1 MTFNFHFFFVHCLL
15 VGHCSIYCNYVTQCC
30 CCDFLSYDLSN
41 EFYSSLCFTGV
52 SRQSCSVSGLFCTTF
67 YFFAN
72 ALRIAAIYI
81 QLLWFIPSKNC
92 DADKNSSE
100 QNPNN
105 KFYRMRKYSVRRVL
119 TGFINFYL
127 SAKIVYSVYP
137 SNINNNWKMKSISFA
152 LVRWQIEL
160 FS

>member
-1 MTFNFHFFFVHCLL
+1 
-15 VGHCSIYCNYVTQCC
+15 
-30 CCDFLSYDLSN
+30 
-41 EFYSSLCFTGV
+41 
-52 SRQSCSVSGLFCTTF
+52 
-67 YFFAN
+67 
-72 ALRIAAIYI
+72 
-81 QLLWFIPSKNC
+81 
-92 DADKNSSE
+92 
-100 QNPNN
+100 
-105 KFYRMRKYSVRRVL
+105 MRKYSVRRVL